1 MLLPGPMPANSSS
14 RTRWRMPPGRVG
26 STVSANRVFRV
37 LAGGSLRC
45 ASCAASTSPLRASA
59 TSHDSAET
67 SGSAGASRCGRTSVP
82 CRYRSAGRGIAALG
96 PPAGPGFGAAA
107 AATGASARTPA
118 TQTAQVAAAARGM
131 RNAAAFLGVRN
142 ATAVRGIRKENPMV
156 ISST

>member
-1 MLLPGPMPANSSS
+1 MRPSATPTMLLPGPMPASSSS
-14 RTRWRMPPGRVG
+14 RTRCRMPPGRVG

-59 TSHDSAET
+59 TSHDRAET
-67 SGSAGASRCGRTSVP
+67 SGSAGVPGRGRTSVP
-82 CRYRSAGRGIAALG
+82 CPYSTDGRGITALG

-107 AATGASARTPA
+107 AAPGANTRTPA

-131 RNAAAFLGVRN
+131 RK